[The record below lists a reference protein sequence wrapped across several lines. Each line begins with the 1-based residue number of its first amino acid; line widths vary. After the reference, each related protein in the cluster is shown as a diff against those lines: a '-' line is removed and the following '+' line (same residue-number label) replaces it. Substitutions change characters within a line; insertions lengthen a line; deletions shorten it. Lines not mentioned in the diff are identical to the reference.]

1 MTKLLVLDNYDSF
14 TFNLV
19 QELGA
24 LGAEPLVFRN
34 DALTVEQAMALDV
47 DAVVVSPG
55 PCAPESAGISIEL
68 IRRCAGVQPVLGV
81 CLGHQAIGAAFGARV
96 VRNTR
101 IVHGKASGVRH
112 RRAGVFRQLPSPFQA
127 GRYHSLVLERDT
139 LPSCLQ
145 VTAWTD
151 EGEVMGVRHTK
162 FDVEGVQFHPESVL
176 TPEGRVLLST
186 WLERVAR
193 RSAS

>member
-1 MTKLLVLDNYDSF
+1 MTKVLILDNYDSF

-47 DAVVVSPG
+47 AAVVVSPG

-68 IRRCAGVQPVLGV
+68 IRRCAGVRPVLGV
-81 CLGHQAIGAAFGARV
+81 CLGHQAIGAAFGAQV
-96 VRNTR
+96 VRNVR

-127 GRYHSLVLERDT
+127 GRYHSLVLERPT
-139 LPSCLQ
+139 LPSCLE

-186 WLERVAR
+186 WLTRVAR
-193 RSAS
+193 RSS

>member
-1 MTKLLVLDNYDSF
+1 MTKVLIVDNYDSF

-34 DALTVEQAMALDV
+34 DALTVDQAMALDV
-47 DAVVVSPG
+47 AAVVVSPG

-68 IRRCAGVQPVLGV
+68 IRRCAGVRPLLGV

-96 VRNTR
+96 VRNVR
-101 IVHGKASGVRH
+101 VVHGKASPVRH

-127 GRYHSLVLERDT
+127 GRYHSLVLERET
-139 LPSCLQ
+139 LPSCLE

-151 EGEVMGVRHTK
+151 EGEVMGVRHAR

-176 TPEGRVLLST
+176 TPAGRVLLST
-186 WLERVAR
+186 WLTRVSR
-193 RSAS
+193 RTS